1 MSHNEN
7 LAQVHLPEP
16 IFMTDIVLDQQAEQ
30 SIVEKNGS
38 SKIGR
43 LMVLG
48 LAVGSV
54 FGLVSEAAD
63 SDTPEAHADYR
74 CAVADYYVTVDIY
87 DAAGNWIGQRDEG
100 WCYGSPSPTPTNPP
114 NTQPPTNPPSN
125 GRGGGNSGGGNTG
138 GGGGTT
144 ATTIP
149 YGNRDNDGDGIN
161 NSNDNCDDLS
171 NPGQENFDS
180 DADGDACD
188 IDMDGDTYPNQG
200 GVYFN
205 DADDL
210 SPGIGEAG
218 VEQARV
224 NNIDVDSGSEEAN
237 LNRVV
242 AFTVNPNDWQRTID
256 NYAAYGVEVMTATTT
271 TTSIPETSTT
281 APIGTTTTE
290 ELETST
296 SVAEIIDT
304 TIPTTEAV
312 EPSTTELEVVPVAN
326 DSDGDKDSMLPI
338 GLGIAGLAGFAGL
351 AVYVSRKRNHSASPS
366 AA

>member
-7 LAQVHLPEP
+7 LAQIHLPEP
-16 IFMTDIVLDQQAEQ
+16 IFMTDMGLDQQAEQ

-54 FGLVSEAAD
+54 FGIASEVAD
-63 SDTPEAHADYR
+63 SDTPEAYADYR
-74 CAVADYYVTVDIY
+74 CAVADYYITVDIY

-114 NTQPPTNPPSN
+114 NN
-125 GRGGGNSGGGNTG
+125 GGGNTG
-138 GGGGTT
+138 GSSGGSGGGNSGGGGTT

-149 YGNRDNDGDGIN
+149 YGSRDNDGDGIN
-161 NSNDNCDDLS
+161 NNNDNCDDVS
-171 NPGQENFDS
+171 NPGQENFDG

-188 IDMDGDTYPNQG
+188 NDKDNDTVPNQG
-200 GVYFN
+200 GVYFD

-210 SPGIGEAG
+210 SPGLGEVG
-218 VEQARV
+218 VEQARAG
-224 NNIDVDSGSEEAN
+224 NIDVDSGSETAN
-237 LNRVV
+237 INRVITFSV
-242 AFTVNPNDWQRTID
+242 HPNDWQRTID
-256 NYAAYGVEVMTATTT
+256 NYAAYGIDVMTATTT
-271 TTSIPETSTT
+271 TTSSIPETTTTAPIESTTTTDEQETSTT
-281 APIGTTTTE
+281 EA
-290 ELETST
+290 ELDE
-296 SVAEIIDT
+296 T
-304 TIPTTEAV
+304 TIPTTESI
-312 EPSTTELEVVPVAN
+312 ETSTTELEVVPVAN